1 MRMVARAVLVLSFG
15 ACGSA
20 HVIHRDQ
27 QGGILQ
33 LDGDHDKAFAE
44 ATHMM
49 AEHCGDHNFS
59 IVKDGEE
66 TLGGPPA
73 TTGSGSGSGSDA
85 THAPPVTVYRV
96 TYECGLK
103 GSAN

>member
-1 MRMVARAVLVLSFG
+1 MRRLALASLVA

-20 HVIHRDQ
+20 HVIHRDS

-33 LDGDHDKAFAE
+33 LDGNHGKAFEE
-44 ATHMM
+44 ATRMM

-59 IVKDGEE
+59 IIKDGEE
-66 TLGGPPA
+66 TLGG
-73 TTGSGSGSGSDA
+73 GSNAGSGSGSD
-85 THAPPVTVYRV
+85 TPHTPPVVVYRV

-103 GSAN
+103 GSGS

>member
-1 MRMVARAVLVLSFG
+1 MRSVVLVMLVA

-33 LDGDHDKAFAE
+33 LDGDHAKAFEE
-44 ATHMM
+44 ATRMM

-59 IVKDGEE
+59 ITKDGEE
-66 TLGGPPA
+66 TLGGG
-73 TTGSGSGSGSDA
+73 TTSDA
-85 THAPPVTVYRV
+85 GVHSPAVVVYRV
-96 TYECGLK
+96 TYECGLGK
-103 GSAN
+103 GSN